1 MREVVLVNI
10 SRTPLCP
17 IGGALKDKTAA
28 QLGILALN
36 NAVEKFGLAKE
47 DVNTIF
53 ASSANHDL
61 KAANLGRYITLG
73 GEFPMSTSSVTVEM
87 MEGSTLAA
95 MNHAAGKIALGFDDV
110 CLVGGMD
117 SWSLKPAFMPTDVEP
132 YQLIQPAP
140 LAMKNTPYA
149 DEDLD
154 HIAVSDRIAKLYSVS
169 RAECDEVAAMS
180 REDHAKAVADG
191 VIGSEIVPYTIPAT
205 RKTPEITVTADE
217 TVAVDAQECA
227 SLRGGVCAKSNIA
240 HYSEG
245 AGFVLMM
252 SAEKAKAMGMKPLA
266 RWVIGADVGCEP
278 NVTGVAAAWSN
289 LKALKMANLSIQD
302 IAVWEN
308 NQITAAY
315 DICTRK
321 EMARKAYTSMK
332 DVRWNGLGGAL
343 AVGQCGAVAGIW
355 MANAAI
361 HELDQAGQ
369 YAVLSSC
376 CSGGVGVTTILE
388 KL

>member
-154 HIAVSDRIAKLYSVS
+154 HIAVSDRIAKLYNVS
-169 RAECDEVAAMS
+169 RAQCDEVAAKS

-191 VIGSEIVPYTIPAT
+191 VIGSEIVPYTVPAT
-205 RKTPEITVTADE
+205 RKTPEITVGEDVTIS
-217 TVAVDAQECA
+217 VDTECG
-227 SLRGGVCAKSNIA
+227 SIRGGVCAKSNVA

-245 AGFVLMM
+245 AGYVLMM

-361 HELDQAGQ
+361 REMAKAGQ
-369 YAVLSSC
+369 YAVLSSS

>member
-17 IGGALKDKTAA
+17 IGGALREKTAA
-28 QLGILALN
+28 QLGILALKD
-36 NAVEKFGLAKE
+36 AVEKFGLKKE

-61 KAANLGRYITLG
+61 RAANLGRYITLG
-73 GEFPMSTSSVTVEM
+73 GDFPMSTSSVTVEM

-95 MNHAAGKIALGFDDV
+95 MNHAASKIALGLDDI

-117 SWSLKPAFMPTDVEP
+117 SWSQKPAFMATDIEP
-132 YQLIQPAP
+132 YQMIQPAA
-140 LAMKNTPYA
+140 LIMRNTPYD

-154 HIAVSDRIAKLYSVS
+154 HIAVSDRIAKIWSVS
-169 RAECDEVAAMS
+169 RAECDEVAAQS
-180 REDHAKAVADG
+180 REAYAKAVADG
-191 VIGSEIVPYTIPAT
+191 LIGDEIVPFVVPAT
-205 RKTPEITVTADE
+205 RKTPEITVAEDVLAKAE
-217 TVAVDAQECA
+217 LEGN
-227 SLRGGVCAKSNIA
+227 SLRGGVCTAGNVA
-240 HYSEG
+240 HYAEG
-245 AGFVLMM
+245 AAYMLLM
-252 SAEKAKAMGMKPLA
+252 SAEKAKTMGMKPLA
-266 RWVIGADVGCEP
+266 RWVVGADVGCEP
-278 NVTGVAAAWSN
+278 NVTGVAAAYSN
-289 LKALKMANLSIQD
+289 LKALKMAGLTIQD

-321 EMARKAYTSMK
+321 EMARKAYTPMK
-332 DVRWNGLGGAL
+332 DVCWNGLGGAL
-343 AVGQCGAVAGIW
+343 AYGQSGALAGVL
-355 MANAAI
+355 MANTAVRSL
-361 HELDQAGQ
+361 EKAGQ